1 MGVQER
7 HQNWIHERV
16 EPIMKKFWLWNLKL
30 TPAYHFSKGKY
41 GKGILLLA
49 INFTIGAA
57 MAYAA
62 QEAKKNPIKRQTS
75 KEFDDIVKYYEQ
87 KAKVQ

>member
-1 MGVQER
+1 
-7 HQNWIHERV
+7 
-16 EPIMKKFWLWNLKL
+16 MKKFWLWNLKL

-41 GKGILLLA
+41 GKGLLLLA
-49 INFTIGAA
+49 VNFTIGAA
-57 MAYAA
+57 IAMKA

-87 KAKVQ
+87 KAKAQ

>member
-1 MGVQER
+1 MGVQKR

-16 EPIMKKFWLWNLKL
+16 EPVMKKFWLWNLKL

-41 GKGILLLA
+41 GKGLLLLA
-49 INFTIGAA
+49 VNFTIGAA
-57 MAYAA
+57 IAMKA
-62 QEAKKNPIKRQTS
+62 QETKKNPIKSKTS
-75 KEFDDIVKYYEQ
+75 KEFDEIVKYYEQ